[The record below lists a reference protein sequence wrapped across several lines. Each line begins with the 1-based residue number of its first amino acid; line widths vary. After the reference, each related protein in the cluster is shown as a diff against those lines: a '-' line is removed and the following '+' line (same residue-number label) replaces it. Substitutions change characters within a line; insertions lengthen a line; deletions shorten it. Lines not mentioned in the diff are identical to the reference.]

1 MEEASDTKKP
11 HRKSKNDKKKKGE
24 RPPGKLSTDPIEA
37 RKRNPKAFALQNVVK
52 TERRT
57 RRKEDITEKRSHVP
71 TVDRWVC
78 SVSRGQG
85 FFLFILHI
93 WILVGNCCNFKKKN
107 CASGR
112 RWNLHLLSLASLA
125 LLRSESPLWWGVS
138 LKTSQSKISQ
148 IFRWVMNKEHD
159 DLLF

>member
-1 MEEASDTKKP
+1 MEKLFRVSVMEEASDTKKP

-71 TVDRWVC
+71 TVDR
-78 SVSRGQG
+78 
-85 FFLFILHI
+85 
-93 WILVGNCCNFKKKN
+93 
-107 CASGR
+107 
-112 RWNLHLLSLASLA
+112 
-125 LLRSESPLWWGVS
+125 
-138 LKTSQSKISQ
+138 
-148 IFRWVMNKEHD
+148 
-159 DLLF
+159 